1 MRRVWMILVAVAL
14 AGCAPAQTAAPTPNP
29 TALPAEPTA
38 NIPAATPAPA
48 AQTATAP
55 TAEATTEATVAPT
68 TQAAAPASGP
78 TAEATVAPLA
88 KEAFAAPEALLEQP
102 FDLAAQAS
110 ALLPEAQSDLD
121 RAGEWNRYTIV
132 ATLDAQART
141 LSGRQRVE
149 YTNRDSVAL
158 ADLYFRLYPNL
169 RDFGGRLTVSGV
181 TVDGKTARIS
191 NPRADLLRVR
201 LPTAL
206 EPGASATL
214 LLNFNTRAPANASR
228 TNYGAFNKE
237 NGMFGLASAYPLLA
251 VVRGGRWDIAPLD
264 GKGDFVN
271 AETALY
277 DVTLTGPSDWKLVT
291 TGVAIDYQAQGAS
304 QRARFVSGPQR
315 EFTITALQLEQASA
329 EVEGTRI
336 NSFFRSGSAAGGQGA
351 LQAASNSL
359 RAFNK
364 RYGRYPLAELDVIEM
379 DARSFLGV
387 EYPGLIM
394 IEHALYS
401 QPGILEITVAHEVG
415 HQWWYSIVGNDV
427 QRASWLDEALASYS
441 QIIYQEEVYGPEAA
455 ERELD
460 GFRARYTQNRQAGRD
475 APVEQPNA
483 NFRGNYVALVYG
495 KSVLFFQALRVQ
507 LGEPGFD
514 RFLHEYYARHRY
526 GYVSGADVVAT
537 ANDVCGC
544 DVGPLYADWI
554 TRTVPLEVP

>member
-1 MRRVWMILVAVAL
+1 MRRVWMMLVVVAL
-14 AGCAPAQTAAPTPNP
+14 AGCSPAQTAAPNP
-29 TALPAEPTA
+29 TALPAEPAAAPTTA
-38 NIPAATPAPA
+38 PAPTAQPTAAPTAAPSEPTAAPTVAPA
-48 AQTATAP
+48 AEATA
-55 TAEATTEATVAPT
+55 
-68 TQAAAPASGP
+68 
-78 TAEATVAPLA
+78 APLA
-88 KEAFAAPEALLEQP
+88 KESFPDSEALLTQP
-102 FDLAAQAS
+102 FDVAVQAR
-110 ALLPEAQSDLD
+110 ALLPEVQSDLD

-132 ATLDAQART
+132 ATLDTQART
-141 LSGRQRVE
+141 FSGRQRVE
-149 YTNRDSVAL
+149 YTNRDTVAL
-158 ADLYFRLYPNL
+158 DDLYFRLYPNL

-181 TVDGKTARIS
+181 TVDGQAARAS

-201 LPTAL
+201 LPAALAPGETA
-206 EPGASATL
+206 TVL
-214 LLNFNTRAPANASR
+214 LSFTTRAPANASR
-228 TNYGAFNKE
+228 SSYGAFNKE
-237 NGMFGLASAYPLLA
+237 NGMFGLPSAYPLAA
-251 VVRGGRWDIAPLD
+251 VVRGGQWDIAPLD
-264 GKGDFVN
+264 GRGDFVN

-277 DVTLTGPSDWKLVT
+277 DVTLTGPSDWRLVT
-291 TGVAIDYQAQGAS
+291 TGVAVEYQAEGAS

-329 EVEGTRI
+329 EVDGTRI
-336 NSFFRSGSAAGGQGA
+336 NSFFRSGSATGGQTA
-351 LQAASNSL
+351 LQVASDAL

-394 IEHALYS
+394 IEHALYT
-401 QPGILEITVAHEVG
+401 QPGILSTTVAHEVG

-427 QRASWLDEALASYS
+427 QRTSWLDEALASYS
-441 QIIYQEEVYGPEAA
+441 QIIYQEEVNGPEAA
-455 ERELD
+455 ERELQ
-460 GFRARYTQNRQAGRD
+460 GFRDRYIQNRRAGRD

-483 NFRGNYVALVYG
+483 SFRSNYVALVYG

-507 LGEPGFD
+507 LGEQGFD

-537 ANDVCGC
+537 ANDICGC